1 MCSSSRQRTMA
12 RLPSF
17 GMMKDSE
24 EALTLRGWIEIP
36 YFALMSWNMRPSQ
49 SLATV
54 AIRSGT
60 MPSLAQQNAA
70 VTALPPK
77 DTA

>member
-1 MCSSSRQRTMA
+1 MWSSSRQRTMA

-24 EALTLRGWIEIP
+24 EALTLRGWIEMP
-36 YFALMSWNMRPSQ
+36 YFALMSRNMRPSQ

-77 DTA
+77 ETA

>member
-24 EALTLRGWIEIP
+24 EVFTFRGWIEMP
-36 YFALMSWNMRPSQ
+36 YFVAMS
-49 SLATV
+49 
-54 AIRSGT
+54 
-60 MPSLAQQNAA
+60 
-70 VTALPPK
+70 
-77 DTA
+77 